1 MEARWVAL
9 AGGVVIESIAGS
21 PYAFGV
27 WEPALKAQL
36 NYTQAEIETVGSVG
50 NFGQYTGEP
59 VAEEALP
66 HPGPAVDLPS
76 ALLCSLLCRAR
87 LRCVRPASHWHRG
100 RAALCDW

>member
-50 NFGQYTGEP
+50 NFGQYTGELSLSRHQST
-59 VAEEALP
+59 VFL
-66 HPGPAVDLPS
+66 DLLS
-76 ALLCSLLCRAR
+76 TTRSIFRRSC
-87 LRCVRPASHWHRG
+87 LRCFWATGYWYRWRNAVGSW
-100 RAALCDW
+100 